1 MAQATW
7 KREQR
12 PPLAP
17 KILRMVREAGL
28 YLLVAVAV
36 YLLISLWTYHAADPG
51 WSHSGSSSRVENL
64 GGRAGA
70 WLADVLL
77 HLFGYVAFL
86 FPVLAGV
93 AAARVF
99 LNRKSDAP
107 RDARVTALISSGF
120 VLTVLGAGG
129 LASLHFADNSALPFT
144 SGGVLGNWAGQGLA
158 GPRQLPSHQQHQ
170 QEAHQQEEQ
179 RRDGILEADRPVIRH
194 AITIP

>member
-17 KILRMVREAGL
+17 KILRLIREAGL
-28 YLLVAVAV
+28 YVLVAVAV

-51 WSHSGSSSRVENL
+51 WSHSGSSSLVENL

-70 WLADVLL
+70 WIADVLL

-86 FPVLAGV
+86 FPVLIGV

-99 LNRKSDAP
+99 LNRKSEDP
-107 RDARVTALISSGF
+107 RDARVTALILVGF
-120 VLTVLGAGG
+120 VCSVLGAGG
-129 LASLHFADNSALPFT
+129 LASLHFDAHAGLPFA
-144 SGGVLGNWAGQGLA
+144 SGGVLGNGVGQGLA
-158 GPRQLPSHQQHQ
+158 GVFSFVG
-170 QEAHQQEEQ
+170 A
-179 RRDGILEADRPVIRH
+179 
-194 AITIP
+194 TIFKSSGV

>member
-17 KILRMVREAGL
+17 KILRMLREAGL
-28 YLLVAVAV
+28 YILVAVAV

-51 WSHSGSSSRVENL
+51 WSHSGSSSQVENL

-77 HLFGYVAFL
+77 NLFGYVAFL
-86 FPVLAGV
+86 FPLLAGV
-93 AAARVF
+93 AAARIF
-99 LNRKSDAP
+99 LNRKHDNP
-107 RDARVTALISSGF
+107 RDARVSALIFAGF

-129 LASLHFADNSALPFT
+129 LTGLHFATNGDL
-144 SGGVLGNWAGQGLA
+144 QK
-158 GPRQLPSHQQHQ
+158 
-170 QEAHQQEEQ
+170 
-179 RRDGILEADRPVIRH
+179 
-194 AITIP
+194 